1 MRVVLSL
8 PSVARGR
15 LPGPSSPTAVCSPS
29 TCAASCTAAWPLRD
43 IPPPPRVWAH
53 IYGSVQVVVFTGLLD
68 LLGPDDDQLAAVMA
82 HEVAHVLARHQ
93 VGRCWPAGPFA

>member
-1 MRVVLSL
+1 M
-8 PSVARGR
+8 
-15 LPGPSSPTAVCSPS
+15 
-29 TCAASCTAAWPLRD
+29 
-43 IPPPPRVWAH
+43 WAH